1 MPTKC
6 LKMEYEMVMARWIG
20 DLVGVNETIENG

>member
-6 LKMEYEMVMARWIG
+6 LKMEYVMMMAQWED
-20 DLVGVNETIENG
+20 DLVGVSNMLENG